1 MNVTRLKL
9 ANLRA
14 ITSMEFK
21 FQPGCNLIVGV
32 NGVGKTSVLDALA
45 VCLSPVLI
53 DVNRVK
59 GIFKSFELEDIR
71 AGSEAMTLE
80 CGFDIGGQE
89 FNYLI
94 HKPRMSSVPQR
105 KKAGMP
111 RQQVHVTPERAE
123 YIGRRPKPF
132 TGKERDSCPM
142 ALLFSTRRA
151 VPSDRSPGRQVAAGG
166 SSAALADAF
175 ADRELR
181 LGDFASWMRV
191 QQTLKAERP
200 AAGHALVAFEEAV
213 RRFLPDYK
221 NLHLSS
227 AVRPRLMID
236 RGKTSLEVRQL
247 SDGERGILAMVL
259 DLTRRLAQANPRMRD
274 PAATAEA
281 VVLIDE
287 IDLHLHPQWQREVL
301 QNLTAAFPKCQF
313 IATTHSPQVIG
324 EIQHDR
330 IQIMA
335 DGKVYPPSHSY
346 GVDSSRV
353 LEEIMGSRRR
363 ALPVDDLV
371 HKISEAVR
379 AKNFKSAQEHLEVLT
394 AQVGEDDP
402 EVTRA
407 RGLIDFLGEEK

>member
-9 ANLRA
+9 TNLRA
-14 ITSMEFK
+14 IGTAELK

-32 NGVGKTSVLDALA
+32 NGAGKTSVLDALA
-45 VCLSPVLI
+45 VCLSPVMI
-53 DVNRVK
+53 DVNGVR
-59 GIFKSFELEDIR
+59 GIFKSFELDDIR

-80 CGFDIGGQE
+80 CGFSIGGEE

-94 HKPRMSSVPQR
+94 HKPRMSSIPQR

-111 RQQVHVTPERAE
+111 RQLVHVTPERAE
-123 YIGRRPKPF
+123 YIGHRPKPS
-132 TGKERDSCPM
+132 TGKEREGRPL

-151 VPSDRSPGRQVAAGG
+151 VPSDRSPRTNVAAGG
-166 SSAALADAF
+166 TSAAYAEAF

-181 LGDFASWMRV
+181 LAEFAAWMRV
-191 QQTLKAERP
+191 QQALKAERP
-200 AAGHALVAFEEAV
+200 AAGRALVAFEEAV

-221 NLHLSS
+221 NLRLSS
-227 AVRPRLMID
+227 VVHPRLMID
-236 RGKTSLEVRQL
+236 RGETHLEVRQL

-287 IDLHLHPQWQREVL
+287 IDLHLHPQWQRQVL
-301 QNLTAAFPKCQF
+301 QNLTAVFPKCQF

-324 EIQHDR
+324 EVQHDR
-330 IQIMA
+330 IQIMS
-335 DGKVYPPSHSY
+335 DGRVYSPTHSY

-353 LEEIMGSRRR
+353 LEEIMGSPRRTPPIENLLR
-363 ALPVDDLV
+363 E
-371 HKISEAVR
+371 ISKAVG
-379 AKNFKSAQEHLEVLT
+379 AKNFARAQELMKSLT
-394 AQVGEDDP
+394 AEVGEDDP
-402 EVTRA
+402 EVTRT
-407 RGLIDFLGEEK
+407 RGLIDFLGDEK